1 MKRAFIAI
9 DWLRKQPLRTR
20 LTISGVF
27 ASVSVVSW
35 FVGYVWPWGFIMAV
49 VPLVIPRAS
58 KAEMEFLRNV
68 KPTDE
73 AAPAMWSGE
82 VTTTEL
88 VPALETLGESLS
100 TGFGPE
106 KVKDIS
112 AIAGKLP
119 VGHEKQF
126 QYVVVFTG
134 RPISLQLTVRRQSAD
149 IFVLSILTDPKLI
162 AHLSA

>member
-1 MKRAFIAI
+1 MKRALIAI

-27 ASVSVVSW
+27 ATVSVVSW
-35 FVGYVWPWGFIMAV
+35 LVGYVWPWGFIMAV

-88 VPALETLGESLS
+88 VPALETLGEALS
-100 TGFGPE
+100 SGFGPE

-112 AIAGKLP
+112 AIAGTLP

-126 QYVVVFTG
+126 QYVVVFIG
-134 RPISLQLTVRRQSAD
+134 RPISLQVTLRRQSAD
-149 IFVLSILTDPKLI
+149 IFVLSILTDPQLI
-162 AHLSA
+162 THLSS